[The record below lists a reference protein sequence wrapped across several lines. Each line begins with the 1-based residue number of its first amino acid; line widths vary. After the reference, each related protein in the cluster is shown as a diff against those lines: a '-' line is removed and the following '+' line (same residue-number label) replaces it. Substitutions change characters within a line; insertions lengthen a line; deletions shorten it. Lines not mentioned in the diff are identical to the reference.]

1 MVLYLKALAL
11 FYRSVLPFTLL
22 LSGLLLVAA
31 RFYGGTWPPPVAPLL
46 FQKLLTFPAVIY
58 LQAQFR
64 PHQYWFYRN
73 LHLSPRQLWGGVIA
87 ADTLLLL
94 LVLLVARFLS

>member
-1 MVLYLKALAL
+1 MGIYLKALAL

-22 LSGLLLVAA
+22 LSGLLLAAARLYSGSWPPSVAA
-31 RFYGGTWPPPVAPLL
+31 LL

-73 LHLSPRQLWGGVIA
+73 LHLSPRQLWGGVVA
-87 ADTLLLL
+87 TDTMLLLL
-94 LVLLVARFLS
+94 ALLLVRILS